1 VIIALI
7 IIAVFI
13 GIVIGI
19 INAAKQGVRDSKELK
34 QNTEAYS
41 PSQTARMK
49 HISGLPLPS
58 GITVDVAY
66 CDDKIVFVKESQNY
80 VIRKENISYM
90 EAMDGKTLQGQAAD
104 AAAGML
110 LFGVAGAA
118 LGALSSTS
126 TYLVI
131 AFESNGEAKN
141 IVLDCNNNIPF
152 VRSVLKEYQREKTNR
167 PPETIEL

>member
-1 VIIALI
+1 
-7 IIAVFI
+7 
-13 GIVIGI
+13 
-19 INAAKQGVRDSKELK
+19 
-34 QNTEAYS
+34 
-41 PSQTARMK
+41 
-49 HISGLPLPS
+49 
-58 GITVDVAY
+58 
-66 CDDKIVFVKESQNY
+66 
-80 VIRKENISYM
+80 M